1 MSSKFEPV
9 NDEEVVSIPQA
20 NQRIPSLNHPM
31 IKFGDLRGA
40 LIKVIKGYFLSAS
53 SDADEKLKW
62 LGDGVDVEILK
73 YGSPGWKKGKL
84 RIKINLEFCP
94 DEPEH
99 QQTLNQRETR
109 EFESPLDE
117 IRRMQG

>member
-9 NDEEVVSIPQA
+9 NDDEVVSIPQA

-31 IKFGDLRGA
+31 IKFGDLKGT
-40 LIKVIKGYFLSAS
+40 LIKVIKSYFLSAS
-53 SDADEKLKW
+53 SDSDEKLKW
-62 LGDGVDVEILK
+62 LGEGVNVEILK

-94 DEPEH
+94 DEPEFP
-99 QQTLNQRETR
+99 QRSNQHETR
-109 EFESPLDE
+109 EAESPLDE